1 MLLLLSMIA
10 AAPAPGPW
18 VEFDRR
24 PGGNDAGRV
33 TGARLRGARRTGVM
47 TTDFIRGLKDNMPST
62 DDVLGAVGLQMQ
74 RSATTTT
81 FNTRA
86 AFALGAL
93 VGAVFTALYAPRPG
107 HEVREELN
115 ERVRQWGERM
125 GWSDRRAEDDEAAA
139 H

>member
-1 MLLLLSMIA
+1 
-10 AAPAPGPW
+10 
-18 VEFDRR
+18 
-24 PGGNDAGRV
+24 
-33 TGARLRGARRTGVM
+33 M
-47 TTDFIRGLKDNMPST
+47 TTDFIRGLKGNIPST
-62 DDVLGAVGLQMQ
+62 DDVLSAVGLQYE
-74 RSATTTT
+74 RNATAS
-81 FNTRA
+81 FNTLA

>member
-1 MLLLLSMIA
+1 
-10 AAPAPGPW
+10 
-18 VEFDRR
+18 
-24 PGGNDAGRV
+24 
-33 TGARLRGARRTGVM
+33 M
-47 TTDFIRGLKDNMPST
+47 TTDFIRGLKDNIPST
-62 DDVLGAVGLQMQ
+62 DDVLSAVGLQYE
-74 RSATTTT
+74 RNATAS
-81 FNTRA
+81 FNTLA